1 MATFIILPTGTDGG
15 TNEWIASGGG
25 ACAATDVDND
35 NGDTQ
40 YCAEDRGGHEVT
52 FTMAA
57 PSVAE
62 STIDFDQAVTVR
74 IS

>member
-25 ACAATDVDND
+25 GACAATDVDND
-35 NGDTQ
+35 NGNTQ
-40 YCAEDRGGHEVT
+40 YCREETNSHEVT

-62 STIDFDQAVTVR
+62 AN